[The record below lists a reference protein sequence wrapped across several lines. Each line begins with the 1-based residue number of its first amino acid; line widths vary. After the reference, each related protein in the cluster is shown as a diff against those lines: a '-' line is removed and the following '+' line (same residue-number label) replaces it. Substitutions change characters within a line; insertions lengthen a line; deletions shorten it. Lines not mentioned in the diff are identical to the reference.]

1 MKIKTIPGDAKRIA
15 LRPLA
20 LGEKTG
26 HHHSLVALEEGLDV
40 NDFAEMFEVI
50 VGAAETITC
59 VRVKKDGAVGLSHQE
74 HKAHAISATKPVGIR
89 QGDVLLAPLQTP
101 GDYEVII
108 QTEVTDWGRA
118 AVID

>member
-50 VGAAETITC
+50 VGAETITC